1 MTAKHP
7 VSAGPGRDLS
17 LEQRLAEA
25 LGANQRGMLRA
36 FQTVGSTMDEAHA
49 LAADGAADGSL
60 IVALRQSQGRG
71 RQGRVWESPEGGVY
85 LSVVLRPTKPM
96 DEVPQLALVAGV
108 ALAEAV
114 KAVTRLLPSI
124 RWPNDLLLGE
134 KKLAG
139 ILCEGARGKPAPTVA
154 KGGPGGQG
162 AGSAYVILGIGINVL
177 TSPDVLP
184 ETGTSLAAAGAPCEA
199 APLTAA
205 LYTRLLAWYDVW
217 ARNGFAPVRAA
228 LRPWIGLFG
237 QIVHI
242 SAGSERLEGVAHD
255 LDERGRLV
263 VRLDSGILRPFDMG
277 EVTLLR

>member
-7 VSAGPGRDLS
+7 VSTGPGRDLS

-96 DEVPQLALVAGV
+96 DEVPQLALVAGL

-139 ILCEGARGKPAPTVA
+139 ILCEGTRDR
-154 KGGPGGQG
+154 GQG
-162 AGSAYVILGIGINVL
+162 TGDPYVVLGIGINVL

-242 SAGSERLEGVAHD
+242 SAGSERLEGVAQD